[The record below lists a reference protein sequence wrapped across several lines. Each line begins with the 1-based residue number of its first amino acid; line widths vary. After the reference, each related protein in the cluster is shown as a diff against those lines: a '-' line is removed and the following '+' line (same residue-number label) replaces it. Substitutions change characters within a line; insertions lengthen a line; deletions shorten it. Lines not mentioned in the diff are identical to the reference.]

1 MHNELNTLAT
11 QLGQTLL
18 KAQKKLAT
26 VESCTG
32 GGLGY
37 VITQVPGSSAWFE
50 RGFITYSNEAKM
62 ELVQVKACTLNEHGA
77 VSEATAREMAE
88 GGLKN
93 SHADVC
99 LSITGIAGPD
109 GGTPEKPVGTVWMGL
124 AEKNKTTLTFHAI
137 FEGNREAVREAAI
150 RAALSHLLHT
160 V

>member
-1 MHNELNTLAT
+1 MHTLAA

-18 KAQKKLAT
+18 KANKKLVT

-32 GGLGY
+32 GGLGFW
-37 VITQVPGSSAWFE
+37 ITSVAGSSHWFE
-50 RGFITYSNEAKM
+50 RGFITYSNEAKI
-62 ELVQVKACTLNEHGA
+62 ELVHVKASTLNEHGA

-93 SHADVC
+93 SQSDVC

-109 GGTPEKPVGTVWMGL
+109 GGTPTKPIGTVWMGL
-124 AEKNKTTLTFHAI
+124 AEKNKTTLTFHAV
-137 FEGNREAVREAAI
+137 FTGDRQALREAAI
-150 RAALSHLLHT
+150 HAALSHLLNT